1 MKSLLVLFSLL
12 IIISLVGAG
21 CGDKGQSPAEPF
33 LSQTDERDRFSNGIL
48 DLIESEVD
56 LSESQKVAFKKLA
69 DELASE
75 MTAKHTVRKA
85 EMQAFAT
92 AFKNSTLSDT
102 DLDNIAPHFFRNEK
116 HAFMQS
122 KLIEAYQLLTPE
134 QRAKIADKLE
144 ARHNQMLAKR
154 EKWSEKQKDRK
165 EMRGMMSGG
174 FMFKKLTR
182 DLDLTDAQ
190 KASLLQIA
198 ETFQSKISATDESIR
213 HAQMQ
218 AFISEFRKDKI
229 DEAVLNQGA
238 AQLDAKQAEVH
249 SAMKDA
255 IRAVH
260 AILTPEQRAK
270 ASEKLLRMAERRIK
284 FDGKHH
290 GQRKHWGNPLQE

>member
-1 MKSLLVLFSLL
+1 MKNLLVLFSLL
-12 IIISLVGAG
+12 IIIFLVGTG
-21 CGDKGQSPAEPF
+21 CGDKGQSPAEPL
-33 LSQTDERDRFSNGIL
+33 LSQADERDRFSNGIL
-48 DLIESEVD
+48 DLIESEVE

-75 MTAKHTVRKA
+75 MTAKHAARKA

-122 KLIEAYQLLTPE
+122 KLIEAHQLLTPE

-144 ARHNQMLAKR
+144 ARHNDMKR
-154 EKWSEKQKDRK
+154 KHELRKNKK
-165 EMRGMMSGG
+165 EMHGMMSGG

-198 ETFQSKISATDESIR
+198 ETFQSKISATDEPTK

-218 AFISEFRKDKI
+218 AFISEFRKDKM
-229 DEAVLNQGA
+229 DAAVLNQGA
-238 AQLDAKQAEVH
+238 AQLDAKQAEVR

-260 AILTPEQRAK
+260 AMLTPEQRAK
-270 ASEKLLRMAERRIK
+270 ASEKLLRMEERRIK
-284 FDGKHH
+284 FDGNHH
-290 GQRKHWGNPLQE
+290 GRRKHWGNPLQE